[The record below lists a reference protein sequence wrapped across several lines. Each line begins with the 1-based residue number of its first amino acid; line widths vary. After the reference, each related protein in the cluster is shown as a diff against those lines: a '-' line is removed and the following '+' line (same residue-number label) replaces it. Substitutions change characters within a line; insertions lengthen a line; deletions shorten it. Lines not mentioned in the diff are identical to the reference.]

1 MTSDH
6 VSITAIMTAFI
17 RGYHSAH
24 DTPVVFDDS
33 LALQLIPEGRRRLI
47 EQGLTTAVAQT
58 ESPDGDT
65 VNLHQVSLSPI
76 LQTMGLPNVISRSRY
91 TEDNLKSEIGKGVG
105 QYVILGAG
113 LDTFAFRHGDLL
125 KEIKVFEVDLPG
137 TQEFK
142 RERLAD
148 LNWGI
153 PRSLHFVS
161 ADLSKE
167 RLSEALLGSPYNA
180 SVKSLFSL
188 LGVTMYLSP
197 DDVFETLRS
206 ITQIAPAG
214 SSVIFDYHTKTD
226 ARLHEI
232 RKELQKMGESMNT
245 TFDPSSLGAELEKL
259 GSYLYEDLG
268 PADIQERF
276 FDFDRS
282 AKMYHANENVHLA
295 WAVVGGRDL

>member
-24 DTPVVFDDS
+24 DTPVVFNDS
-33 LALQLIPEGRRRLI
+33 LALQLIPEERRRLI

-58 ESPDGDT
+58 ESPDGNVT
-65 VNLHQVSLSPI
+65 TLHQVSLSPI

-91 TEDNLKSEIGKGVG
+91 TEDNLKSEISKGVE

-113 LDTFAFRHGDLL
+113 LDTFAFRHKDLL
-125 KEIKVFEVDLPG
+125 KEIKVFEVDQPD

-142 RERLAD
+142 RKRLAD

-153 PRSLHFVS
+153 PRNLHFVP
-161 ADLSKE
+161 ADFSKE
-167 RLSEALLGSPYNA
+167 RLAEALLGSPYNP
-180 SVKSLFSL
+180 SVKSLFSM

-197 DDVFETLRS
+197 DDAFETLRS
-206 ITQIAPAG
+206 ITQIASAG

-226 ARLHEI
+226 ASLHEI
-232 RKELQKMGESMNT
+232 RKELQRMGESMNT
-245 TFDPSSLGAELEKL
+245 TFDPLGLGVELEKL
-259 GSYLYEDLG
+259 GFHLCEDLS
-268 PADIQERF
+268 PVDIQERF
-276 FDFDRS
+276 FARRT
-282 AKMYHANENVHLA
+282 KVYHANENVHLA
-295 WAVVGGRDL
+295 WAVWQ